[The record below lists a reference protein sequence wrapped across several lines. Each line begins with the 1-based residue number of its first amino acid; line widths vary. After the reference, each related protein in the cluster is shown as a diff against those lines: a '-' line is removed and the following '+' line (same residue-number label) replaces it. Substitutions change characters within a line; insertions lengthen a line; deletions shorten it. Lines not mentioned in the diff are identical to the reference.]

1 MKNDF
6 LKGFQETIPISL
18 PCIVYGALLNYNSSL
33 KGFSVLEVIG
43 MAILLFAGSSQFLI
57 VAMWENPLYPLEI
70 LIAVIAINFRY
81 ILMTASLNSL
91 FRGESRLCKITTI
104 HFVADENW
112 AITISKLKK
121 SHITSFF
128 LLGGGFCILTLSC
141 IGMVIDN
148 SFRNIISMS
157 YFRGIDLI
165 VAMVF
170 AIMLPNF
177 HENRVSLFSWICASI
192 VAYVGFIVIP
202 GKWYIILGSITGII
216 CYGLGRGHSN
226 NYS

>member
-6 LKGFQETIPISL
+6 LRGFQETVPISL

-33 KGFSVLEVIG
+33 KGFSILEVIG

-57 VAMWENPLYPLEI
+57 VEMWGDTLYSLEI

-81 ILMTASLNSL
+81 VLMTASLNSL
-91 FRGESRLCKITTI
+91 YKDESFLYKMATI

-128 LLGGGFCILTLSC
+128 LLGGGFCILAFSC
-141 IGMVIDN
+141 IGMIIDN
-148 SFRNIISMS
+148 SFRNIVNISYLM
-157 YFRGIDLI
+157 GIDLI
-165 VAMVF
+165 VVMIF
-170 AIMLPNF
+170 AIILPNF
-177 HENRVSLFSWICASI
+177 HENKTSLFSWICAGI
-192 VAYVGFIVIP
+192 VAYAGFIFVP
-202 GKWYIILGSITGII
+202 GKWYILLGGIAGII
-216 CYGLGRGHSN
+216 CYFLGRGYSN
-226 NYS
+226 SYS